1 MPHYLSRRNG
11 GGYFYQR
18 RVPKDL
24 RHRRDVFGKGQ
35 FIEEYLATS
44 ERATA
49 KRKVSAINERW
60 ERTFDTM
67 RKDEKVTADQMERI
81 RLESQFQVHAGM
93 TTNPLG
99 ALDRVKDD
107 LERFLPN
114 VDTDARQ
121 TLERI
126 GLDCNEHN
134 MDIAMNAIYDGT
146 VGAQVLFDQG
156 LTPPEPRPYARITD
170 TAFGGPTIIEAAEAY
185 EQAADLAATEKTRKQ
200 VKQTARLFADHVGDK
215 KPIAAVTGKD
225 AVAFLDRLDKID
237 PNYRRDPKSG
247 ELKLA
252 ELEEFYPAKEGQGLS
267 AATINRHAG
276 HMRVMI
282 AWLTKRHELPDEHPN
297 PFAGKSRSAKGKL
310 RLPMTDSEIAALLD
324 GAPLARE
331 PGQNFKECVGWLVLL
346 GAYMGARAG
355 ELCELT
361 VDDVREKDGIRYVAI
376 KTGKTESASR
386 VIPLHPDLVRMGFL
400 DYAKRCDGDLFGI
413 TGKTLAKRFPAY
425 RRSRGV
431 DRAGVAFHSL
441 RKSFVAPL
449 EEAEVPSDTAA
460 LLVGHKSKRSFTY
473 DVYSPHGPTL
483 RKLSEAVGKVR
494 YVGLTDT
501 TDKTL

>member
-1 MPHYLSRRNG
+1 MRR
-11 GGYFYQR
+11 
-18 RVPKDL
+18 K
-24 RHRRDVFGKGQ
+24 
-35 FIEEYLATS
+35 EA
-44 ERATA
+44 
-49 KRKVSAINERW
+49 
-60 ERTFDTM
+60 
-67 RKDEKVTADQMERI
+67 VTAEQIERI
-81 RLESQFQVHAGM
+81 RLESQFQIHAGM

-134 MDIAMNAIYDGT
+134 IEIAMNAIWDGT

-156 LTPPEPRPYARITD
+156 LTPSEPRPYARIAD
-170 TAFGGPTIIEAAEAY
+170 TAIGGPTIIEAAEAY
-185 EQAADLAATEKTRKQ
+185 EQAVGVTVADKTRKQ
-200 VKQTARLFADHVGDK
+200 VKQTARLFADHVG
-215 KPIAAVTGKD
+215 PGTPVVAVTGKD
-225 AVAFLDRLDKID
+225 AVGFLDLLAKINPD
-237 PNYRRDPKSG
+237 YRRDPKSG
-247 ELKLA
+247 ELTLAQLA
-252 ELEEFYPAKEGQGLS
+252 ELYPAKDGKGLS

-276 HMRVMI
+276 HIRVLI
-282 AWLTKRHELPDEHPN
+282 AWLIKRHELPEEHRN
-297 PFAGKSRSAKGKL
+297 PFAGKSRRATGKL

-441 RKSFVAPL
+441 RKSFVARL

-494 YVGLTDT
+494 YIGLTDT
-501 TDKTL
+501 THKAV